1 MKQKRVKIKGKK
13 SGRSMMSRILIPVII
28 ALFVQAGLF
37 SVNIILGGTI
47 KKLNH
52 NAFDILNGQVIN
64 RRNYLEGEMLGRWSN
79 LDPTAADIGAIFDQK
94 QDGKETDFTDGIY
107 QNEILMQS
115 SQKLIGLL
123 RRNLVTGVFLILTD
137 GEIYNEAGHLQ
148 RYALYIRDMD
158 PATSSVNN
166 SDLLLLHA
174 PASISKQLEIPL
186 DSNWRSYMSFDP
198 NNPENWSY
206 FRKPYEAAIAHPE
219 IGEKDL
225 GYWCPAFRSQGDSI
239 DIITYS
245 MPIRDRTGKV
255 HAILGVEIST
265 DYLGKQIPYREL
277 NTEKQGMYLIGM
289 SGKDTLTFDIQ
300 LSTGPF
306 YKHLFNESARLQLKK
321 QEEYADTYEVA
332 DSNFRGK
339 DKVYGCIQYFEL
351 YNTNTPF
358 ENERWALI
366 GMLEGEQLLGF
377 SHGMMD
383 SIWMTWGLS
392 LLLGLTAAW
401 AASLLLARPITQLL
415 VQLRESDP
423 RHKLMLDKLRIS
435 EIDELSGAIETL
447 SAHVAHE
454 ASRLSQIID
463 MAGVEIGAFESQ
475 LDSNRMFCTDSFFDM
490 LGFENKLESDG
501 TIKREEFDALL
512 ATLDDRIED
521 RTEDD
526 KIKILHIPRETGE
539 ERWLRLKVVNTGERI
554 MGVVSDITQEILK
567 RHQLERERDY
577 DSLTDLLN
585 RRAFSFELA
594 KRFQNP
600 EELGIAAMVML
611 DLDNLKFINDSYG
624 HDCGDEYIRRVADAL
639 RHYSPEQALIA
650 RMSGDEFYVLFSG
663 YSSREEVQKMIR
675 RLEEGV
681 RHTTFLLPDH
691 SRINIRASAGV
702 AWYPDHA
709 TSYEKL
715 LKYADFAMYQVKNT
729 TKGEFGEFD
738 LERYNKDSYLIH
750 NQEEINR
757 LIDQELVTFHFQ
769 PIVDARTGA
778 VFGYEALMRPT
789 MQKIKT
795 PGEVL
800 MLAKAQSKL
809 YSIESLTW
817 RRSLDEF
824 EQLSGLEPGV
834 RVFVNSISNQLLN
847 EKDSQW
853 VQELFS
859 HLLPRVVI
867 EITEEERSTE
877 AETSSKLKWAA
888 DWGCQVALDDF
899 GTGYNSEAAL
909 LRINPDYVKL
919 DISIVHNV
927 DSDMNRR
934 KLLQNMLSYAESR
947 GIGVIAEGVE
957 TAAELQTLIGMGVD
971 YVQGYYIARP
981 QAQPEPIPEWIVE
994 EIRGAYAEASK
1005 TPAAPLYRGAY

>member
-1 MKQKRVKIKGKK
+1 MKQRKAKVKAKK
-13 SGRSMMSRILIPVII
+13 SGNSMMSRILIPVII

-47 KKLNH
+47 EKLNH

-64 RRNYLEGEMLGRWSN
+64 RRNYLESEMLGRWSN
-79 LDPTAADIGAIFDQK
+79 LDPTVAEISAIFNRK
-94 QDGKETDFTDGIY
+94 PEWKVVDFTDSIY
-107 QNEILMQS
+107 QNRILSQC
-115 SQKLIGLL
+115 SQKLVNLL

-137 GEIYNEAGHLQ
+137 GEVYNEEGHLQ
-148 RYALYIRDMD
+148 KHALYIRDMD

-174 PASISKQLEIPL
+174 PAGISKQLSIPL
-186 DSNWRSYMSFDP
+186 DSNWQSYMSFDP
-198 NNPENWSY
+198 AAPDSWSY
-206 FRKPYEAAIAHPE
+206 FSKPYEAAIAYPE
-219 IGEKDL
+219 ISEKDL
-225 GYWCPAFRSQGDSI
+225 GYWCPAFRQEGASLDT
-239 DIITYS
+239 ITYS
-245 MPIRDRTGKV
+245 MPIRDKEGAV
-255 HAILGVEIST
+255 HAILGVEISA
-265 DYLGKQIPYREL
+265 DYLGKQMPYQEL
-277 NTEKQGMYLIGM
+277 NTKKQGMYLIGTVN
-289 SGKDTLTFDIQ
+289 SDALTFDAQ

-306 YKHLFNESARLQLKK
+306 YKHRFGDSARLQFKP
-321 QEEYADTYEVA
+321 QEEYIDAYKVIDTS
-332 DSNFRGK
+332 DHK
-339 DKVYGCIQYFEL
+339 DAVYGCIQYFDL

-366 GMLEGEQLLGF
+366 GMLEGDQLLGF
-377 SHGMMD
+377 SHGMMT
-383 SIWMTWGLS
+383 SIWVTWGLS
-392 LLLGLTAAW
+392 LFLGLAAAW

-423 RHKLMLDKLRIS
+423 RYKLVLDKLNIS

-447 SAHVAHE
+447 SARVARE

-475 LDSNRMFCTDSFFDM
+475 PESDRMFCTDSFFDM
-490 LGFENKLESDG
+490 LGLEKVSDNDG
-501 TIKREEFDALL
+501 TIGRAEFDALL
-512 ATLDDRIED
+512 NTLDDQIED
-521 RTEDD
+521 RSEDGD
-526 KIKILHIPRETGE
+526 IKILHILRESGE
-539 ERWLRLKVVNTGERI
+539 DCWLRLKAVNTDDRI

-567 RHQLERERDY
+567 RRQLERERDY
-577 DSLTDLLN
+577 DPLTDLIN
-585 RRAFSFELA
+585 RRAFSVELS

-600 EELGIAAMVML
+600 KELGIAAMVML

-624 HDCGDEYIRRVADAL
+624 HDCGDEYIRSAADAL
-639 RHYSPEQALIA
+639 RYYSPEQTLIA
-650 RMSGDEFYVLFSG
+650 RMSGDEFYVLLSG
-663 YSSREEVQKMIR
+663 YSSREEVQEVIY

-681 RHTTFLLPDH
+681 RHATFLLPNH
-691 SRINIRASAGV
+691 SRINLRASAGV

-738 LERYNKDSYLIH
+738 LERYKRDSYLIH

-769 PIVDARTGA
+769 PIVDARTGT

-789 MQKIKT
+789 MPNIKS
-795 PGEVL
+795 PGEAL
-800 MLAKAQSKL
+800 MLAKTQSKL
-809 YSIESLTW
+809 YGIERLTW
-817 RRSLDEF
+817 RRSLADF
-824 EQLSGLEPGV
+824 ERLTGLDPTV
-834 RVFVNSISNQLLN
+834 RVFVNSVANQLLN
-847 EKDSQW
+847 EKDSLQL
-853 VQELFS
+853 QERFS
-859 HLLPRVVI
+859 HLLSRVII

-877 AETSSKLKWAA
+877 AETNNKLKWAA
-888 DWGCQVALDDF
+888 DRGCQVALDDF

-909 LRINPDYVKL
+909 LLINPDFVKL

-927 DSDMNRR
+927 DADVNRR

-957 TAAELQTLIGMGVD
+957 TAAELRTLIGMGVD

-981 QAQPEPIPEWIVE
+981 QAHPEPIPGRISE
-994 EIRGAYAEASK
+994 EIR
-1005 TPAAPLYRGAY
+1005 AACAAALRDGI

>member
-1 MKQKRVKIKGKK
+1 MQMKQKKAKAKAKK
-13 SGRSMMSRILIPVII
+13 SGNSMMSRILIPVII

-47 KKLNH
+47 EKLNH

-64 RRNYLEGEMLGRWSN
+64 RRNYLESEMLGRWSN
-79 LDPTAADIGAIFDQK
+79 LDPTAADVSAIFDRK
-94 QDGKETDFTDGIY
+94 PEWKEADFTDGIY
-107 QNEILMQS
+107 QNRILSQC
-115 SQKLIGLL
+115 SQKLISLL

-137 GEIYNEAGHLQ
+137 GEVYNEAGHLQ
-148 RYALYIRDMD
+148 KHALYIRDMD

-174 PASISKQLEIPL
+174 PAGISKQLSIPL
-186 DSNWRSYMSFDP
+186 DSNWQSYMSFDP
-198 NNPENWSY
+198 DAPDSWNY
-206 FRKPYEAAIAHPE
+206 FSKPYEAAIAHPE
-219 IGEKDL
+219 ISEKDL
-225 GYWCPAFRSQGDSI
+225 GYWCPVFRREGDSL

-245 MPIRDRTGKV
+245 IPIRDKEGTV
-255 HAILGVEIST
+255 HAILGVEISA
-265 DYLGKQIPYREL
+265 DYLSKQMPHQEL
-277 NTEKQGMYLIGM
+277 NTEKQGMYLIGTAN
-289 SGKDTLTFDIQ
+289 GDALTFDTQ
-300 LSTGPF
+300 FSTGPF
-306 YKHLFNESARLQLKK
+306 YKHLFNEPAQLQFKR
-321 QEEYADTYEVA
+321 QEEYTDAFEVINSTLDHKGA
-332 DSNFRGK
+332 
-339 DKVYGCIQYFEL
+339 VYGCIQYFDL
-351 YNTNTPF
+351 YNKNTPF

-366 GMLEGEQLLGF
+366 GMLEGERLLGF
-377 SHGMMD
+377 SHGMMT
-383 SIWMTWGLS
+383 SIWVTWGLS
-392 LLLGLTAAW
+392 LFLGLAAAW

-423 RHKLMLDKLRIS
+423 RHKLVLDKLKIS

-475 LDSNRMFCTDSFFDM
+475 PDTGRMFCTEGFFGM
-490 LGFENKLESDG
+490 LGLEKKLEGDG
-501 TIKREEFDALL
+501 TIERAEFDTLL
-512 ATLDDRIED
+512 HTLGDQIED
-521 RTEDD
+521 RSEGGN
-526 KIKILHIPRETGE
+526 IKILHIPRESGE
-539 ERWLRLKVVNTGERI
+539 DRWLRLKVVNTDGRI

-567 RHQLERERDY
+567 RRQLERERDY
-577 DSLTDLLN
+577 DPLTDLLN
-585 RRAFSFELA
+585 RRAFSVELS

-600 EELGIAAMVML
+600 KELGIAAMVML

-624 HDCGDEYIRRVADAL
+624 HDCGDEYIRSAADAL
-639 RHYSPEQALIA
+639 RHYSPEQTLIA
-650 RMSGDEFYVLFSG
+650 RMSGDEFYVLLSG
-663 YSSREEVQKMIR
+663 YSSREEVQEIIH

-681 RHTTFLLPDH
+681 RHATFLLPNH
-691 SRINIRASAGV
+691 SRINLRASAGV

-738 LERYNKDSYLIH
+738 LERYNRDSYLIH

-769 PIVDARTGA
+769 PIVDAQTGA

-789 MQKIKT
+789 MPNIKS
-795 PGEVL
+795 PREVL
-800 MLAKAQSKL
+800 MLAKTQSKL
-809 YSIESLTW
+809 YGIERLTW
-817 RRSLDEF
+817 RRSLADF
-824 EQLSGLEPGV
+824 ERLTGLDPTV
-834 RVFVNSISNQLLN
+834 RVFVNSIASQLLN
-847 EKDSQW
+847 EKDSLQL
-853 VQELFS
+853 QERFS
-859 HLLPRVVI
+859 HLLSRVII

-877 AETSSKLKWAA
+877 AETNNKLKWAA

-899 GTGYNSEAAL
+899 GTGYNSETAL
-909 LRINPDYVKL
+909 LLINPDFVKL

-927 DSDMNRR
+927 DADVNRR

-957 TAAELQTLIGMGVD
+957 TAAELRTLIGMGVD

-981 QAQPEPIPEWIVE
+981 QAYPEPIPEHISE
-994 EIRGAYAEASK
+994 EIRTAYA
-1005 TPAAPLYRGAY
+1005 AALNNGI